1 MSHQF
6 FLIQDIHPGYTA
18 NVTFVEKICRALDD
32 AGVRFALVGGY
43 AVALHGVPRGT
54 IDVDLALHWTLQDLA
69 RAEAALRELGLIT
82 SLPLTARDVYERRDE
97 YIQSRNLIAWN
108 FHNPD
113 APLEQV
119 DIIINYDLKGKLT
132 HAVKMPQTTIPVLS
146 VDDLIEMKR
155 LSGREQDIED
165 AAALEKLR

>member
-1 MSHQF
+1 M
-6 FLIQDIHPGYTA
+6 
-18 NVTFVEKICRALDD
+18 TFVEKICTALEN

-54 IDVDLALHWTLQDLA
+54 IDVDLALQWTLQDLVQ
-69 RAEAALRELGLIT
+69 AEAALKGIGLAS
-82 SLPLTARDVYERRDE
+82 SLPITAREVFERRDE
-97 YIQSRNLIAWN
+97 YVQSRNLVAWN
-108 FHNPD
+108 FLNPD

-119 DIIINYDLKGKLT
+119 DIIINYDLKGKST
-132 HAVKMPQTTIPVLS
+132 DFVEMPQTTIPVLS
-146 VDDLIEMKR
+146 VEDLIEMKS

>member
-1 MSHQF
+1 MR
-6 FLIQDIHPGYTA
+6 YTA
-18 NVTFVEKICRALDD
+18 KVTFVEKICRALED

-43 AVALHGVPRGT
+43 AVALHGAPRGT
-54 IDVDLALHWTLQDLA
+54 IDVDVALHWTQQDLV
-69 RAEAALRELGLIT
+69 RAEAALKDIGLAS
-82 SLPLTARDVYERRDE
+82 SLPVTARDVYGRRDE
-97 YIQSRNLIAWN
+97 YIQSRNLVAWN
-108 FHNPD
+108 FRNPD

-119 DIIINYDLKGKLT
+119 DIIINYDLKGKST
-132 HAVKMPQTTIPVLS
+132 KAVEMPQTIIPVLS

>member
-1 MSHQF
+1 M
-6 FLIQDIHPGYTA
+6 
-18 NVTFVEKICRALDD
+18 TFVEKICQALDD

-54 IDVDLALHWTLQDLA
+54 IDVDLALHWTLQDLV
-69 RAEAALRELGLIT
+69 RAEAALKDIGLT
-82 SLPLTARDVYERRDE
+82 SHLLVSARDVYERRDE
-97 YIQSRNLIAWN
+97 YIQGRNLIAWN
-108 FHNPD
+108 FRNPD

-119 DIIINYDLKGKLT
+119 DIINYDLKGKLT
-132 HAVKMPQTTIPVLS
+132 QSVEMPQSTIPVLS

-165 AAALEKLR
+165 AAALEKLQ